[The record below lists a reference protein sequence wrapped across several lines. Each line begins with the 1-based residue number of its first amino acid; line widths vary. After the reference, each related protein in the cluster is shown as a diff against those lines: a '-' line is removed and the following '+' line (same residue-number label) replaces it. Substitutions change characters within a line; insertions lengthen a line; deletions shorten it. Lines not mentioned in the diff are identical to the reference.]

1 MKKKILKKYFDI
13 LRMIKNDKKWYV
25 KNPPKYSCLKCN
37 YFTCSKKDFEK
48 HCETKKHK
56 VGQND
61 KKKSQKSPHD
71 KIEKEKKIFK
81 CDICNRV
88 YKFQSGYSRHKIRCK
103 GIERNNY
110 EEAMKSQH
118 EEMMAILKETNDVN
132 NKLCEKILTLEAQ
145 NNIINTTINN
155 NQKLNINVFLNN
167 ECKDAMNMSE
177 FIDQIKLTCD
187 DLMYTKNNGYIKGI
201 TNIFVK
207 NLEEIEMKSR
217 PIHCSDSKKQQFFIK
232 NENKWEEDKE
242 HQKLDKTI
250 DSVAQKQISQIKE
263 WEKGNPN
270 WSNTEE
276 GTQEY
281 MQIIQSIMGGKD
293 DNEREKNN
301 KNIKINLTDPL
312 LVDNDINGLI
322 TN

>member
-1 MKKKILKKYFDI
+1 
-13 LRMIKNDKKWYV
+13 MIKNDKKWYV
-25 KNPPKYSCLKCN
+25 KNPPKFSCIKCN
-37 YFTCSKKDFEK
+37 YFTSSKKDFEK
-48 HCETKKHK
+48 HCDTKKHK
-56 VGQND
+56 MGQND
-61 KKKSQKSPHD
+61 KKKSQKSLH
-71 KIEKEKKIFK
+71 ENVEQEKKLFK
-81 CDICNRV
+81 CEICNRV
-88 YKFQSGYSRHKIRCK
+88 YKFQSGYSRHKVRCK
-103 GIERNNY
+103 EIERNNY
-110 EEAMKSQH
+110 EEAMKTQH

-145 NNIINTTINN
+145 NNNIINTTINN

-177 FIDQIKLTCD
+177 FIDQIKLTGD

-232 NENKWEEDKE
+232 NENKWEEDKQ
-242 HQKLDKTI
+242 HKKLDKTI

-263 WEKGNPN
+263 WEKDNPD

-322 TN
+322 VN